1 MSLLQSKTPTCTHIG
16 LGSSAFARR
25 YSQNRFFFL
34 FLRLLRC
41 FSSPGSLRSPIQL
54 TPVQQTVHKV
64 SLCGFPH
71 SDICG
76 SMCICHSPQLFAAY
90 HVFHRLSVPRH
101 PPCALFSL
109 TNNLGSGLLRS
120 ADRGSLLPHVWGIK
134 KIIHDN
140 RKFTFYYM
148 RSKGYEEGS
157 AFE

>member
-41 FSSPGSLRSPIQL
+41 FSSPGSLRLPIQL

-76 SMCICHSPQLFAAY
+76 SKCICHSPQLFAAY

-109 TNNLGSGLLRS
+109 TNNLGSGLFRS
-120 ADRGSLLPHVWGIK
+120 ADWGSLLPHVWGMK
-134 KIIHDN
+134 KD
-140 RKFTFYYM
+140 RL

>member
-41 FSSPGSLRSPIQL
+41 FSSPGSLRLPIQL

-109 TNNLGSGLLRS
+109 TNNLGSGLFRS
-120 ADRGSLLPHVWGIK
+120 ADWGSLLPHVWGMK
-134 KIIHDN
+134 KD
-140 RKFTFYYM
+140 RL